1 VNWKPRAA
9 LLASEVTH
17 PVSRW
22 RPVVAAVP
30 RHVSVPR
37 WFERLAAGVLWEDT
51 WELRDGAGDTA
62 RWAAAAYANRSLI
75 TQVGAVHADHA
86 EAEDRPAG
94 RPTSSAT
101 LPGLLVQMYRHAM
114 ISDMTDVLDV
124 GTGSGYGTAL
134 LATRLGDARVVS
146 VDVDD
151 YLVKAAA
158 ARLAS
163 IGLHPVMI
171 NADAAGT
178 LPGGESAFDRIVATV
193 AVRPVPPSWLAAL
206 RPGGRLVT
214 TIAGTNLIVTADRTP
229 DGGAAGRTEWDR
241 AGFMNSRSGPS
252 YSPAMTER
260 FAEIR
265 HADGEHVSYGR
276 FPVVNVNEAWELYSA
291 LGLIMPGIGHYFE
304 QYQDGRRTAWM
315 LRPDGSWARASA
327 IGDEPPAVHQTGPRW
342 LYDVLDGL
350 RDDWLNSGSLPA
362 YGAQVKIAPDGSMT
376 FRRGRWSPA
385 SRPPDIRAQRGP
397 GHTAAASWPFSLFP
411 ADRGT
416 PHPDA
421 PVPPRRTPPPHRVRV
436 REREQDWRPGGPP
449 PSPRRSA
456 SMTARWPPRR
466 RSPS

>member
-1 VNWKPRAA
+1 
-9 LLASEVTH
+9 
-17 PVSRW
+17 
-22 RPVVAAVP
+22 
-30 RHVSVPR
+30 
-37 WFERLAAGVLWEDT
+37 
-51 WELRDGAGDTA
+51 
-62 RWAAAAYANRSLI
+62 
-75 TQVGAVHADHA
+75 
-86 EAEDRPAG
+86 
-94 RPTSSAT
+94 
-101 LPGLLVQMYRHAM
+101 M

-214 TIAGTNLIVTADRTP
+214 TIAGTDLIVTADRTP

-241 AGFMNSRSGPS
+241 AGFMNSCSGPS

-304 QYQDGRRTAWM
+304 QSQDGRRTAWM
-315 LRPDGSWARASA
+315 LHPDGSWARASA

-376 FRRGRWSPA
+376 FRRGRWSASIPA
-385 SRPPDIRAQRGP
+385 A
-397 GHTAAASWPFSLFP
+397 
-411 ADRGT
+411 
-416 PHPDA
+416 
-421 PVPPRRTPPPHRVRV
+421 
-436 REREQDWRPGGPP
+436 
-449 PSPRRSA
+449 
-456 SMTARWPPRR
+456 
-466 RSPS
+466 